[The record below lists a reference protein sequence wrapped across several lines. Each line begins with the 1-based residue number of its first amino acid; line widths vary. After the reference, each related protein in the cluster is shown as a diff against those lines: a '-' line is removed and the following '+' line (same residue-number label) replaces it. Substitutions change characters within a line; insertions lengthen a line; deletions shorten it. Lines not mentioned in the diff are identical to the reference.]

1 MAKHDL
7 ELPLPHAT
15 MLGIFHSDGRQ
26 YYRYSSDMLTYVVR
40 HAGRLPP
47 MTARNR
53 QVHDE
58 RR

>member
-7 ELPLPHAT
+7 ELLLPHAT

-47 MTARNR
+47 MTARET
-53 QVHDE
+53 QASS
-58 RR
+58 